1 MKYQSRARIISS
13 DFIEFGVEDLKTDF
27 IHQITDDVR
36 EEEMFIY
43 INLPFPSSTV
53 LDFIKDLKSGSVSN
67 NQEVHQLKSLL
78 GYKESEPNVD
88 MSLEINEGDDSNAA
102 DETQYLIKVEIENI
116 SFISNQGDDLENT
129 LMELN
134 NDDDTSVM
142 NESLPNNEVDISTI
156 NDTIIPTV
164 TDETEQE
171 TVNLCNGDQEEANRD
186 MDTSHTAENFQEDN
200 QIVEDDIYDKTVAHC
215 NFTEINDELHN
226 LTIESE
232 VEKSTTEC
240 VEESC
245 VKSVSVKVVTTRVPL
260 IKDLN
265 KRKRK
270 RGQ

>member
-53 LDFIKDLKSGSVSN
+53 LDFMKDLKSGNVSH

-156 NDTIIPTV
+156 NDTIIATV
-164 TDETEQE
+164 TDGERNIEILSNDGCFLLRQ
-171 TVNLCNGDQEEANRD
+171 
-186 MDTSHTAENFQEDN
+186 TSFN
-200 QIVEDDIYDKTVAHC
+200 V
-215 NFTEINDELHN
+215 
-226 LTIESE
+226 
-232 VEKSTTEC
+232 
-240 VEESC
+240 
-245 VKSVSVKVVTTRVPL
+245 
-260 IKDLN
+260 
-265 KRKRK
+265 
-270 RGQ
+270 